1 MNKTQLALETAAKL
15 ATVLRRVLDYLKR
28 RVAKEKPPWRTQ
40 YDGRYIEAA
49 TEMAHI
55 PDQLT
60 HFTALNLDAAV
71 RIVRLEEMKKP
82 HPHQAEIDAASVE
95 MLRGMTK

>member
-55 PDQLT
+55 
-60 HFTALNLDAAV
+60 FTALNLDAAV

-82 HPHQAEIDAASVE
+82 HPQQAEIDAASVE
-95 MLRGMTK
+95 LLRQSSTFTQEE

>member
-15 ATVLRRVLDYLKR
+15 ATVLRRVLDYLKH
-28 RVAKEKPPWRTQ
+28 RVSKEKPPCRTQ
-40 YDGRYIEAA
+40 YDGRYIETA

-60 HFTALNLDAAV
+60 HFSFLCLNAAV
-71 RIVRLEEMKKP
+71 IIFRLEGLKQP
-82 HPHQAEIDAASVE
+82 QPLQAEIDAASVE
-95 MLRGMTK
+95 MLREMKK